1 MKHTLSRQGRQ
12 RGISLVEMGIAGAV
26 IAMLLVGALMAFQKV
41 QLERQMHQARNQI
54 PSTLSA
60 IARFASTQ
68 PSTQSMTTQ
77 MLSLAEAWPAE
88 LVQNAGQA
96 NVRVAGPFPGSTEQV
111 FGTGL
116 TTAPRLRVAWQGF
129 NYWISNIP
137 ARACLPMLQLLVTHS
152 SVAMLRVGEAS
163 AVVPSA
169 NNQAGNTGLVNF
181 GGNGLPSLNLPAATT
196 ACSGSG
202 NKQISVLIAR
212 QP

>member
-41 QLERQMHQARNQI
+41 QLDRQMHQARNEI
-54 PSTLSA
+54 PSTLSV
-60 IARFASTQ
+60 ITRFAAAQ
-68 PSTQSMTTQ
+68 PNTANINTQ

-88 LVQNAGQA
+88 RVQNAGQA
-96 NVRVAGPFPGSTEQV
+96 NVRVAGPFPGSTETA
-111 FGTGL
+111 FGASIAS
-116 TTAPRLRVAWQGF
+116 APRIRNPWQGF

-137 ARACLPMLQLLVTHS
+137 ARACLPMLQLLVTHPS
-152 SVAMLRVGEAS
+152 MAMLRAGETG
-163 AVVPSA
+163 AVVPG
-169 NNQAGNTGLVNF
+169 AGNNAGNAALVTF
-181 GGNGLPSLNLPAATT
+181 GVNGLPSLNLPLATT